1 MYIFSIYFPE
11 TWIVKIIFI
20 CSGTGNVP

>member
-11 TWIVKIIFI
+11 TWIVKIIVI